1 MNTSFIPGKLYSFQP
16 REKWGTPWGGL
27 EFRLKWQLNSGCH
40 PLGREGMI
48 FRRGER
54 ALRRGG
60 GRGDRLWQSV
70 WVWCGCLVSSP
81 EAEVSLPWL
90 MKFLREG
97 STTAESFCGGGFLFC
112 QRRGVQRKPLP
123 AFAGFSSAYSS
134 KYTIAAY
141 FGVSY
146 TIVP

>member
-1 MNTSFIPGKLYSFQP
+1 MNTSFIPEKLYSFQP

-54 ALRRGG
+54 ALRRWEGWPFVTKCLGVVWMSGLLSWGRSQSSLVDEVPEGG
-60 GRGDRLWQSV
+60 IYNSW
-70 WVWCGCLVSSP
+70 
-81 EAEVSLPWL
+81 
-90 MKFLREG
+90 KFLR
-97 STTAESFCGGGFLFC
+97 GGFLFC